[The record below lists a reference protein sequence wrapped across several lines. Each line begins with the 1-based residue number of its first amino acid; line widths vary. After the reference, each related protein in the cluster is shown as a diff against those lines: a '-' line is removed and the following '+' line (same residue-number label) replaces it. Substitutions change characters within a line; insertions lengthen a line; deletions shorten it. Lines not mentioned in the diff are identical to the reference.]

1 MESSYSVDEFYM
13 RRALQLAANG
23 AGAVSPNP
31 MVGAVIVSDGRII
44 GEGYH
49 RKYGEAHA
57 EVNAVNSVRERE
69 KLKNSTIYVT
79 LEPCAHFG
87 KTPPCCDLIIDCGIP
102 RVVVGC
108 KDPFAKVSGKGIER
122 MVNAGIDVTV
132 GVLEKECRFLNRR
145 FITCHTEKR
154 PYVQLKWC
162 ESMDGFIAGRMNGK
176 PVRTSL
182 SSATALAWIHSE
194 RTLFDAILVGTDTVI
209 IDNPSLTTRYFYGK
223 SPARCTMDRHGRIPA
238 DSNIFSPDGR
248 CIVFAEKEYFP
259 RRNTETVITDF
270 SQDIV
275 PQIMTGLY
283 DKGITSVIVEGG
295 LFTLQKFI
303 DLGLWDEV
311 RREIAPIRL
320 SDGVKSPRFDKGFDV
335 SYKIG
340 GSSVFYS
347 YSDALCP
354 YPYCGR
360 D

>member
-13 RRALQLAANG
+13 RRALQLAKNG
-23 AGAVSPNP
+23 AGTVSPNP
-31 MVGAVIVSDGRII
+31 MVGAVIVSDGKII

-57 EVNAVNSVRERE
+57 EVNAVNSVKDRRL
-69 KLKNSTIYVT
+69 LKNGTRYVT

-108 KDPFAKVSGKGIER
+108 EDPFAKVSGRGIGR
-122 MVNAGIDVTV
+122 MIEAGIDVTT

-162 ESMDGFIAGRMNGK
+162 ESLDGFIAKRVNGK

-182 SSATALAWIHSE
+182 SSAEALAWIHAE

-209 IDNPSLTTRYFYGK
+209 VDNPSLTTRFFYGK
-223 SPARCTMDRHGRIPA
+223 SPVRCTIDRRGRIPQEC
-238 DSNIFSPDGR
+238 NIFSPERR
-248 CIVFAEKEYFP
+248 CIVFAGKEYSP
-259 RRNTETVITDF
+259 GRNAEIVITDF
-270 SQDIV
+270 SKDAI
-275 PQIMTGLY
+275 PQIMQGLY
-283 DKGITSVIVEGG
+283 DRGITSVIVEGG
-295 LFTLQKFI
+295 LHTLQKFI
-303 DLGLWDEV
+303 DSGLWDEV
-311 RREIAPIRL
+311 RREIAPIKL
-320 SDGVKSPRFDKGFDV
+320 FDGVKSPCFKHGFDI

-347 YSDALCP
+347 YSDVLCP
-354 YPYCGR
+354 YPY
-360 D
+360 